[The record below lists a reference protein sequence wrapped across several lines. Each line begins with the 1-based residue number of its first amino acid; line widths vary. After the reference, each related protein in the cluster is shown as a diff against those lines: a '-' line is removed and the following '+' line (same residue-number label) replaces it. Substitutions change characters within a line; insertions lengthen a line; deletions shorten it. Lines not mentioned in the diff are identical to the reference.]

1 MLSIR
6 RLAQFRKDY
15 KRAEKQGKA
24 MQAIDNII
32 VELAT
37 KQLLEKKSKDHKLS
51 GVYKDCRECH
61 IKPDWLLIYQI
72 TKSELVLIRT
82 GSHTELFE

>member
-15 KRAEKQGKA
+15 KRVAKQGKA

-37 KQLLEKKSKDHKLS
+37 KQLLEKKLKDHKLS

>member
-1 MLSIR
+1 VLSIR

-37 KQLLEKKSKDHKLS
+37 KQLLEKRFKDHKLS

-72 TKSELVLIRT
+72 TISELVLIRT

>member
-15 KRAEKQGKA
+15 KRAEKQGKT
-24 MQAIDNII
+24 MQAIDNLI

-37 KQLLEKKSKDHKLS
+37 KQLLEEKFKDHKLS

>member
-6 RLAQFRKDY
+6 RLAQSRKDY

-24 MQAIDNII
+24 VQAIDNII

-37 KQLLEKKSKDHKLS
+37 KQQLEKRFKDHKLS
-51 GVYKDCRECH
+51 GVYKDC
-61 IKPDWLLIYQI
+61 
-72 TKSELVLIRT
+72 
-82 GSHTELFE
+82 

>member
-1 MLSIR
+1 VLSIR

-37 KQLLEKKSKDHKLS
+37 KQLLEKKFKDHKLL